1 MLKKATLLHLRIPFS
16 FFLMPVF
23 AFALSLS
30 EVWVTWKIVLIFVIL
45 HVFLYPASNGFNSFY
60 DKDEDSI
67 GGLKYPPK
75 VSEELLWTS
84 LIFDGIALALG
95 VLLGWQFVIG
105 LLIYG
110 LVSKA
115 YSWDKI
121 RLKKYPFIS
130 WTVAGFFQ
138 GFFTFLMVF
147 QALNKADWEQ
157 VFQPKI
163 LTGAFLSSVLLWGF
177 YPMTQVYQHKEDA
190 RRGDMTLSRVLGIK
204 GTFAFTAL
212 LFGVAMAGFYYFF
225 NKFYEPLF
233 FYGFQFFLLPSLVFF
248 LLWFFQVNRNLEK
261 ANFDNTM
268 RLNMISS
275 VSTNSFFLLFAVFN
289 YYL

>member
-23 AFALSLS
+23 TFALSLS
-30 EVWVTWKIVLIFVIL
+30 IVWVTWKMVLVFVIL
-45 HVFLYPASNGFNSFY
+45 HIFLYPASNGFNSFY
-60 DKDEDSI
+60 DKDEESI

-84 LIFDGIALALG
+84 LIFDGIALLLG
-95 VLLGWQFVIG
+95 VLLGWQFVLA
-105 LLIYG
+105 LLLYG
-110 LVSKA
+110 LASKA

-121 RLKKYPFIS
+121 RLKKYAFIS
-130 WTVAGFFQ
+130 WLIAGFFQ

-147 QALNKADWEQ
+147 QALNEATWQ
-157 VFQPKI
+157 QIFQPKI

-177 YPMTQVYQHKEDA
+177 YPMTQVYQHQEDA

-204 GTFAFTAL
+204 ATFAFTAL

-225 NKFYEPLF
+225 NTFYEPLF
-233 FYGFQFFLLPSLVFF
+233 FYGFQFFLLPSLLFF
-248 LLWFFQVNRNLEK
+248 LIWFFQVNRNLEK
-261 ANFDNTM
+261 ADFDNTM

-275 VSTNSFFLLFAVFN
+275 VGTNLFFLLFAIFSYN
-289 YYL
+289 F